1 MPQALHDVLIEIYPD
16 GMLAGGYDSPV
27 VDTGAYSYPRV
38 CYLGYK
44 IYPRV
49 IHRAILDTGLS
60 YSPMYTLCNAMDLPA
75 ADTKEKK
82 SHSSNQ
88 KTVSR
93 TCTASEND
101 AVQPKTKSHSSSHLH
116 CFRG

>member
-60 YSPMYTLCNAMDLPA
+60 YSPIYTLCSDG
-75 ADTKEKK
+75 
-82 SHSSNQ
+82 
-88 KTVSR
+88 
-93 TCTASEND
+93 
-101 AVQPKTKSHSSSHLH
+101 HL
-116 CFRG
+116 

>member
-1 MPQALHDVLIEIYPD
+1 
-16 GMLAGGYDSPV
+16 MLAGGYDSPV

-60 YSPMYTLCNAMDLPA
+60 YSPMYTLCTGVKSYCTD
-75 ADTKEKK
+75 DTVEQIRLKR
-82 SHSSNQ
+82 SSG
-88 KTVSR
+88 SA
-93 TCTASEND
+93 TA
-101 AVQPKTKSHSSSHLH
+101 PHLIES
-116 CFRG
+116 